1 LSVSR
6 FKLIV
11 FDLDG
16 TLVDSRRDIADSAND
31 TLIECG
37 AKPLPE
43 EVIGRMVG
51 DGAPTLMARA
61 FEAAGAPKPADAL
74 ERFVAVYRRRLLNH
88 TRPYEG
94 IPELLTKLGAEAALA
109 VLTNKPL
116 EATRQILSGLDLGRH
131 FSPDRV
137 VAGDGPF
144 PRKPDPAG
152 LQHLISCVAVA
163 PEATVLVG
171 DSMIDWH
178 TGQRAAVKVCIA
190 RYGFGWD
197 TLAVNQLP
205 ADAWVIDRPEEVL
218 SFL

>member
-37 AKPLPE
+37 AKPLAE

-51 DGAPTLMARA
+51 DGAPMLIARA
-61 FEAAGAPKPADAL
+61 FEAAGVTKPTDAL
-74 ERFVAVYRRRLLNH
+74 ERFVAVYRTRLLNH

-94 IPELLTKLGAEAALA
+94 IPELLTNLGAEAALA

-116 EATRQILSGLDLGRH
+116 EATLQILTGLDLSRH
-131 FSPDRV
+131 FLPGLV

-152 LQHLISCVAVA
+152 LRHLISCAGVA

-178 TGQRAAVKVCIA
+178 TGQRATVKVCIA
-190 RYGFGWD
+190 RYGFGLD
-197 TLAVNQLP
+197 TLAVDQLP
-205 ADAWVIDRPEEVL
+205 AGAWVVDQPAEVL
-218 SFL
+218 NFL

>member
-1 LSVSR
+1 MSGSR

-31 TLIECG
+31 TLVECG
-37 AKPLPE
+37 AKQLPE

-51 DGAPTLMARA
+51 DGAPTLIARA
-61 FEAAGAPKPADAL
+61 FEAAGVTKPADAL
-74 ERFVAVYRRRLLNH
+74 DRFLAIYRRRLLNH

-94 IPELLTKLGAEAALA
+94 IPELLTSLGAEAALA

-116 EATRQILSGLDLGRH
+116 EATQQILAGLHLSPH
-131 FSPDRV
+131 FLPGRV

-152 LQHLISCVAVA
+152 LRHLISCVDVV
-163 PEATVLVG
+163 PETTLLVG

-178 TGQRAAVKVCIA
+178 TGQRAGVKVCMA

-197 TLAVNQLP
+197 TLAVPGDGWVVDEP
-205 ADAWVIDRPEEVL
+205 AEVL
-218 SFL
+218 MLL

>member
-37 AKPLPE
+37 ANPLAE

-51 DGAPTLMARA
+51 YGAPTLIARA
-61 FEAAGAPKPADAL
+61 FEAAGVPKPADAL

-88 TRPYEG
+88 TRPYAG
-94 IPELLTKLGAEAALA
+94 IPELLTSLGAEATLA

-116 EATRQILSGLDLGRH
+116 ESTRQILAGLDLGRH
-131 FSPDRV
+131 FSPGLV
-137 VAGDGPF
+137 VAGDGPL

-152 LQHLISCVAVA
+152 LRHLISSVGVG

-197 TLAVNQLP
+197 TLAVSELP
-205 ADAWVIDRPEEVL
+205 ADAWVVDQPAEVL
-218 SFL
+218 RLL